1 MKRTHFA
8 KEMWSQW
15 ADYSPNLCKYK
26 IMTYSWIAL
35 KSCIC
40 IFPSRVTLQEN
51 RNDQNRT
58 FLIPNLHFQFICI
71 SFSIPEV
78 RMGKLFFHLP
88 KMHHSTYHGI
98 VSLSPFSFLRC
109 SMKKFLP
116 WLYLQP
122 LFLNWPL
129 PISISISSSPPH
141 IWLNNYTFVKFH
153 LLSAALSMSFFHC

>member
-1 MKRTHFA
+1 
-8 KEMWSQW
+8 
-15 ADYSPNLCKYK
+15 
-26 IMTYSWIAL
+26 MTYSWIAL

-122 LFLNWPL
+122 LFFFFKLTPSHQHFNKL
-129 PISISISSSPPH
+129 KSSTYLTKQLYFCQIPPPVCCL
-141 IWLNNYTFVKFH
+141 IYV
-153 LLSAALSMSFFHC
+153 LLSLLNFLKGSLSLTVFYTSLLIQS